1 MEDDDRCSSSNPGG
15 IGQEEEDEDG
25 KVLRF
30 LDSLDSYLTL
40 LDALSSTLRQGWFEL
55 ASARHSMGSSRI
67 SSVLL
72 DQKVQSAATTFQVRK
87 SIDGSPSESHPS
99 FAISKWASSRDG
111 KCSFRELEVSRVQK
125 TSKNSELRHR
135 GSSNFY
141 DTTEEHDLTINA
153 SSTISDSDIQKER
166 SKSLSVFGTLVSPKL
181 RGAQVSF
188 ETALDA
194 IVEIANIRSS
204 MLSAFTQLQQE
215 MKEKDLG

>member
-1 MEDDDRCSSSNPGG
+1 MEDDDRCSSNNPGG
-15 IGQEEEDEDG
+15 IRQEEEDEDG

-99 FAISKWASSRDG
+99 FTISKWASSRDG
-111 KCSFRELEVSRVQK
+111 KCSFTELEVSCAQK

-141 DTTEEHDLTINA
+141 DTPEEHDLTINA
-153 SSTISDSDIQKER
+153 SSTISDSDVQKER
-166 SKSLSVFGTLVSPKL
+166 AKSLSVFGTLVSPKL
-181 RGAQVSF
+181 RAAQVSF

-194 IVEIANIRSS
+194 IIEIANIRSS

>member
-99 FAISKWASSRDG
+99 FAISKWASSRNG

-141 DTTEEHDLTINA
+141 EEHDLTINA
-153 SSTISDSDIQKER
+153 SSTISDSDVQKER

-215 MKEKDLG
+215 MKKDLG

>member
-1 MEDDDRCSSSNPGG
+1 MEDDDRCSSNNPGG
-15 IGQEEEDEDG
+15 IEQEEEDEDG
-25 KVLRF
+25 TVLRF

-72 DQKVQSAATTFQVRK
+72 DQKVRSAATTFQVGK

-111 KCSFRELEVSRVQK
+111 KCSFGEMEVSHVQK

-141 DTTEEHDLTINA
+141 DTTEEHDLRINA
-153 SSTISDSDIQKER
+153 SSTIGDGDLE
-166 SKSLSVFGTLVSPKL
+166 VSSCKP
-181 RGAQVSF
+181 
-188 ETALDA
+188 
-194 IVEIANIRSS
+194 
-204 MLSAFTQLQQE
+204 
-215 MKEKDLG
+215 

>member
-1 MEDDDRCSSSNPGG
+1 MEDDDRCSSNNPGG
-15 IGQEEEDEDG
+15 IEQEEEDEDG
-25 KVLRF
+25 TVLRF

-55 ASARHSMGSSRI
+55 ASARHSMGSSCI

-72 DQKVQSAATTFQVRK
+72 DQKVRSAATTFQVGK

-111 KCSFRELEVSRVQK
+111 KCSFGEMEVSHVQK

-141 DTTEEHDLTINA
+141 DTTEEHDLRINA
-153 SSTISDSDIQKER
+153 SSTIGDGDVQKER

-181 RGAQVSF
+181 RAAQVSF

-204 MLSAFTQLQQE
+204 MLCAFTQLQQE
-215 MKEKDLG
+215 MKEKGLG